1 MKLIWL
7 SDLHCEF
14 IGAFQLRA
22 FVGEIVAE
30 KPDAVLITG
39 DISNARLLEYYLGLL
54 AELLQCPIYFV
65 LGNHDF
71 YLGGFAQV
79 DALAS
84 AVARPYGL
92 TIINVSTTCANR
104 MHHDSSRH
112 STGWEMRPR
121 IMSEKWH
128 PRHWKK
134 PRT

>member
-1 MKLIWL
+1 MKLICL
-7 SDLHCEF
+7 SDLHLEF
-14 IGAFQLRA
+14 LGGAPARLFIQ
-22 FVGEIVAE
+22 EIEAE
-30 KPDAVLITG
+30 KPDAVLVTG
-39 DISNARLLEYYLGLL
+39 DISNARLLEYHLVLL
-54 AELLQCPIYFV
+54 AELLPCPVYFV

-121 IMSEKWH
+121 ITSEKWH